1 MSVRTTLNLAD
12 GLVEAAKSRARRD
25 GRTLTSVIEDGLR
38 LVLDESAPDP
48 DAEPTPLPTFGVR
61 EGRFLVDILDR
72 NALADAFDAD
82 AATRADSPGR

>member
-48 DAEPTPLPTFGVR
+48 DADPTPLPTFGVR

-72 NALADAFDAD
+72 DALSDAFDAD
-82 AATRADSPGR
+82 DPTRADSLGR

>member
-48 DAEPTPLPTFGVR
+48 DADPTPLPTFGVR

-72 NALADAFDAD
+72 DALADAFDAD
-82 AATRADSPGR
+82 DPTRADSPGR